1 MAQRRHH
8 YERAFEHYLRETR
21 VPYVAVDEARKALL
35 PDGATLTVS
44 TAAGSSADASP
55 EALKSFDF
63 VVYGDTSNLLIEI
76 KGRKIPQ
83 RATRAGG
90 PGTSGRL
97 ECWANRDDVESLG
110 VWERLFG
117 PGFEAV
123 FVFIYWCDAQPP
135 DGLFQEVFSYQGRWY
150 ALRSIARSVYAGS
163 MKTRSPKWGT
173 VDLPAEAFARLSEPF
188 APGRGWRN
196 ATGGIPD
203 AGPGVA
209 ALEPIGVA

>member
-35 PDGATLTVS
+35 PAGAELTVS
-44 TAAGSSADASP
+44 KGSEGSGAP

-63 VVYGDTSNLLIEI
+63 VVYGGTSNLLIEI

-83 RATRAGG
+83 RTNRTGVQA
-90 PGTSGRL
+90 PSGRL

-110 VWERLFG
+110 IWERLFG

-135 DGLFQEVFSYQGRWY
+135 DGLFQEVFGYQGRWY
-150 ALRSIARSVYAGS
+150 ALRSITRAAYAGA

-173 VDLPAEAFARLSEPF
+173 VDLPTEAFARLSEPF
-188 APGRGWRN
+188 APGQGWRGSI
-196 ATGGIPD
+196 GGIPD
-203 AGPGVA
+203 AGPGVMT
-209 ALEPIGVA
+209 LDPIGTA

>member
-8 YERAFEHYLRETR
+8 YERAFEHYLRAGR

-35 PDGATLTVS
+35 PEGAALEV
-44 TAAGSSADASP
+44 ADADGNP
-55 EALKSFDF
+55 DALKSFDF
-63 VVYGDTSNLLIEI
+63 VVYGDQANLLIEI

-83 RATRAGG
+83 RATKTGVQG
-90 PGTSGRL
+90 PSGRL
-97 ECWANRDDVESLG
+97 ECWANRDDVESLS
-110 VWERLFG
+110 VWQRLFG

-150 ALRSIARSVYAGS
+150 ALRSITRSAYVGA

-196 ATGGIPD
+196 STGGIPD

-209 ALEPIGVA
+209 ALEPLGVA

>member
-35 PDGATLTVS
+35 PAGAELSVTPG
-44 TAAGSSADASP
+44 AGSP
-55 EALKSFDF
+55 QALKSFDF
-63 VVYGDTSNLLIEI
+63 VVYGDATNLLIEI

-83 RATRAGG
+83 RANRTGVQG
-90 PGTSGRL
+90 PSGRL
-97 ECWANRDDVESLG
+97 ECWVNRDDVESLG

-135 DGLFQEVFSYQGRWY
+135 DGLFQEVFGYQDRWY
-150 ALRSIARSVYAGS
+150 ALRSITRSAYVGA

-188 APGRGWRN
+188 APGRGWRHS
-196 ATGGIPD
+196 TGGVPD

-209 ALEPIGVA
+209 TLEPFRTA